1 MGSGD
6 VTVTGGAKCSF
17 EKHGSGDIHCS

>member
-6 VTVTGGAKCSF
+6 VTVTGGAKCSVS
-17 EKHGSGDIHCS
+17 KAGSGDVHCS